1 MSSSKFIICFAA
13 LLLLPLLVLL
23 LMLAEEI
30 VSACPSKVFHQQNLY
45 CNKRAKL
52 NLDSTLLWHYRP
64 RHINKKH
71 IKKLQHDGLSKST
84 DDESFD
90 KCVSCLSSKMARN
103 RFPHQVERVN
113 DLLGLIHI
121 DEVQNQLRKP
131 IKALRSDHGG
141 EFTSQEFLD
150 HLKEHGIVS
159 QCTPPYTLQHNGVS
173 RRINRTL
180 LDMVC
185 SMMSQTTL
193 PKSFWDYALESAIR
207 ILNMI
212 LTKKVEKT
220 SYEDTQRKRWVT
232 PSTIVESDITP

>member
-13 LLLLPLLVLL
+13 IVLLPLCFAFDAADEDLFPLVVEGRRKSNNMDKMDQITRHDL
-23 LMLAEEI
+23 I
-30 VSACPSKVFHQQNLY
+30 VTTHGS
-45 CNKRAKL
+45 NKRAKL
-52 NLDSTLLWHYRP
+52 NLDSTLLWHCHP
-64 RHINKKH
+64 RHINKKR

-84 DDESFD
+84 DDESFE
-90 KCVSCLSSKMARN
+90 KCVSCLSSKIA
-103 RFPHQVERVN
+103 
-113 DLLGLIHI
+113 
-121 DEVQNQLRKP
+121 QLCQDKEQ
-131 IKALRSDHGG
+131 A
-141 EFTSQEFLD
+141 TSSPSLTTLAVMFLN

-159 QCTPPYTLQHNGVS
+159 QRTPPYTPQHNGIS

-193 PKSFWDYALESAIR
+193 PKSFWDYALESAVR

-220 SYEDTQRKRWVT
+220 SYEDTQRKQWVT